1 MKNNMMKKAV
11 AILLAATLTVP
22 NYAVLAEDN
31 KQIEAEA
38 EAARAA
44 EEAARAEA
52 ERQAAEAAARAEA
65 ERQAA
70 EAAARAEA
78 ERLAAEEAARAEA
91 ERLAAEE
98 AARAEAERLAAEEAA
113 RAEAERLAAE
123 EAAKAEA
130 ERLAAEEAAK
140 AEAERL
146 AAENTQS
153 EATEATTEAVTEA
166 PTEAPTEA
174 ATETEKEE
182 KETEKEYKTSF
193 TFENEEVV
201 IKVKVSKEAKLS
213 EGTDLTAK
221 KLEVGSEKYEAAK
234 AATINSLGSDE
245 EGTYSFYEI
254 RFEKDGAEL
263 DVKDEHM
270 DIDVTFKDASSAVLV
285 KDGEAKRI

>member
-31 KQIEAEA
+31 TQIEAEA

-65 ERQAA
+65 ERI
-70 EAAARAEA
+70 
-78 ERLAAEEAARAEA
+78 AAEEAAR
-91 ERLAAEE
+91 
-98 AARAEAERLAAEEAA
+98 
-113 RAEAERLAAE
+113 
-123 EAAKAEA
+123 AEA

-234 AATINSLGSDE
+234 AATINSLGSSE
-245 EGTYSFYEI
+245 EEHYSFYEI
-254 RFEKDGAEL
+254 GFEKDGKEL
-263 DVKDEHM
+263 DVQDSHM
-270 DIDVTFKDASSAVLV
+270 TVNVTFKNEASAVQV
-285 KDGEAKRI
+285 KDGAAKRL

>member
-31 KQIEAEA
+31 TQIEAEA

-44 EEAARAEA
+44 EEAARAEAERQAAEAAARAEA

-113 RAEAERLAAE
+113 
-123 EAAKAEA
+123 
-130 ERLAAEEAAK
+130 K

-153 EATEATTEAVTEA
+153 EATEATTEATTEAITEAVTEA

-201 IKVKVSKEAKLS
+201 IKVKVSKDAKLS
-213 EGTDLTAK
+213 KGTDLTAK

-270 DIDVTFKDASSAVLV
+270 DIDVTFKDASSAVQV

>member
-31 KQIEAEA
+31 TQIEAEA

-44 EEAARAEA
+44 EAAAKAEAERQAAEAAARAEA

-98 AARAEAERLAAEEAA
+98 AARAEAERLAAEE
-113 RAEAERLAAE
+113 E
-123 EAAKAEA
+123 AKAES
-130 ERLAAEEAAK
+130 ERQ
-140 AEAERL
+140 
-146 AAENTQS
+146 AAENAQS
-153 EATEATTEAVTEA
+153 EATTEAPTEAVTEA
-166 PTEAPTEA
+166 STEA
-174 ATETEKEE
+174 ATEAEKEE

-201 IKVKVSKEAKLS
+201 IKVKVAKEAKLS
-213 EGTDLTAK
+213 KNTSMTAK
-221 KLEVGSEKYEAAK
+221 KLEAGSEKYEAAK

-270 DIDVTFKDASSAVLV
+270 DIDVTFKDASSAVQI
-285 KDGEAKRI
+285 KDGAAKRI